1 MSNVKTKKKKL
12 SGWSRSKYINA
23 NIFYAH
29 DKSDIERLIKYC
41 TKKNI
46 KISIRATGSSFGD
59 QSYISK
65 GITCDISK
73 MNNIIDYDK
82 SKNILIVE
90 SGITLLNIYNKIL
103 PDDYILKATPGG
115 MQVSAGGAL
124 VNNIHGKDNFKS
136 GNFSNNVR
144 WIEIIDSRGRTR
156 IIKKNHINFKHVIYS
171 MGLFCVITKICL
183 ELVKIKSQYLE
194 VNTYRTKNIRELI
207 SKFENEKKNEND
219 FYIGWIDCFNKK
231 NIGRGLLRTARFSK
245 IKSDQ
250 NNLFKPFKINTKM
263 FNLLPIKFIY
273 PLISIIY
280 MKWMFKFA
288 NSLIY
293 HFTSLNKKI
302 LLFKN
307 FIWIDNN
314 FIPEY
319 PEIFKKNGFL
329 TLQPF
334 FPKKNAA
341 ENIEIFLKICQKFGF
356 EGILCPIKLHKNI
369 NSLNKLHFSGEGY
382 SIVVDAPLRFHNKKQ
397 LDLFLK
403 NIFHFLNEIDGKI
416 YLTKDLFS
424 KSVDFKKMYGNSVT
438 DFLKIKKKF
447 DEKDLFYSDQFQR
460 LFK

>member
-1 MSNVKTKKKKL
+1 MSNVKTKKKKI
-12 SGWSRSKYINA
+12 SGWSRTKYINA
-23 NIFYAH
+23 NIFYAY
-29 DKSDIERLIKYC
+29 DKFDIEKLIKYC
-41 TKKNI
+41 IKKNT
-46 KISIRATGSSFGD
+46 KISLRATGSSFGD
-59 QSYISK
+59 QSYISN
-65 GITCDISK
+65 GITCDISR
-73 MNNIIDYDK
+73 MNKIIDYDK

-103 PDDYILKATPGG
+103 PDNYILKATPGG

-136 GNFSNNVR
+136 GNFSNNVK
-144 WIEIIDSRGRTR
+144 WIEILDSRGKTR
-156 IIKKNHINFKHVIYS
+156 IIKKSHIDFKYIICS
-171 MGLFCVITKICL
+171 MGLFCVVTKICL
-183 ELVKIKSQYLE
+183 ELIKIKSQYLE
-194 VNTYRTKNIRELI
+194 VKTYRTKNLTELI
-207 SKFENEKKNEND
+207 NKFEKEKKKEND

-231 NIGRGLLRTARFSK
+231 NIGRGLLRTARFLK
-245 IKSDQ
+245 VKNNKKST
-250 NNLFKPFKINTKM
+250 FKPFEINTKM
-263 FNLLPIKFIY
+263 FNLLPIKFVY
-273 PLISIIY
+273 PIISILY

-302 LLFKN
+302 LLFRN

-314 FIPEY
+314 IIPEY

-341 ENIEIFLKICQKFGF
+341 ENITSFLKICQRFGF
-356 EGILCPIKLHKNI
+356 EGVLCPIKLHKNI
-369 NSLNKLHFSGEGY
+369 NSVNKLHFSGEGY
-382 SIVVDAPLRFHNKKQ
+382 SIVVDAPLKFQNKKK

-403 NIFHFLNEIDGKI
+403 NIFNFLYEINGKI

-424 KSVDFKKMYGNSVT
+424 KREDFRKIYGDSLA
-438 DFLKIKKKF
+438 DFLKIKKRF
-447 DEKDLFYSDQFQR
+447 DKKDLFYSDQFHR